1 VIIEGHVLENVLVIA
16 TVTGALIAAR
26 MAFRVH
32 VDLPPGAAPPASR
45 AVLLPPLGRREGRA
59 LPRGGEA
66 RRRGIEPIELR
77 QGDDLEEL
85 VRDAVFGGA
94 DALAMAGG
102 DGSQA
107 IVAMVAAELG
117 LPYACIPAGTRNHFA
132 LDLGVDRDDVVGSLS
147 ESQSTDQYCVTY
159 HMRHGD

>member
-1 VIIEGHVLENVLVIA
+1 MLFYYPRSG
-16 TVTGALIAAR
+16 GGKAAR
-26 MAFRVH
+26 FH
-32 VDLPPGAAPPASR
+32 VA
-45 AVLLPPLGRREGRA
+45 
-59 LPRGGEA
+59 GEA

-107 IVAMVAAELG
+107 IVAMVAAELWVFH
-117 LPYACIPAGTRNHFA
+117 TRA
-132 LDLGVDRDDVVGSLS
+132 SPPGPETTLRWTSAS
-147 ESQSTDQYCVTY
+147 IATTSWA
-159 HMRHGD
+159 R

>member
-1 VIIEGHVLENVLVIA
+1 VIIEGHLLENVLIIA
-16 TVTGALIAAR
+16 TVAGARIAAR
-26 MAFRVH
+26 IAFRVH
-32 VDLPPGAAPPASR
+32 VDLPRGERPQHPMLFYNPRSGGEKAARFHVA
-45 AVLLPPLGRREGRA
+45 
-59 LPRGGEA
+59 GEA

-117 LPYACIPAGTRNHFA
+117 LLYASIPAGPRNHFA
-132 LDLGVDRDDVVGSLS
+132 LELGVDRHDVVGSLS